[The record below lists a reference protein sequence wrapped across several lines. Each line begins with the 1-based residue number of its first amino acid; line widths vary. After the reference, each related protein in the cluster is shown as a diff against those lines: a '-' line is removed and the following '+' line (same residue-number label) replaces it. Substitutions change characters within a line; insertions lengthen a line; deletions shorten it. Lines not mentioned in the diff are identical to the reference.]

1 MQVRAIWHKG
11 FVHADDWMYFMWT
24 VACPRE
30 ESPVVATLA
39 DAWSPGFIG
48 YEFDHL
54 LATHYLDFAREDR
67 MPHDY
72 L

>member
-1 MQVRAIWHKG
+1 MQVRAIWHPG
-11 FVHADDWMYFMWT
+11 FVHANDWMYFMWT
-24 VACPRE
+24 TACPTA
-30 ESPVVATLA
+30 SSAVVATLA

-48 YEFDHL
+48 YEFDNN
-54 LATHYLDFAREDR
+54 LAISYLNFAEEDH